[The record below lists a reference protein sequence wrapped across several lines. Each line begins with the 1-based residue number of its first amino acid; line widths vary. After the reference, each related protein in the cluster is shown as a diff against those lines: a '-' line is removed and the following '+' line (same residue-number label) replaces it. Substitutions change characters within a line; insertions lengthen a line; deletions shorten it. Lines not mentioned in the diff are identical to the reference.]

1 MTSMKRRVSVKM
13 KAMVRAFQGL
23 FEDISKAAGRIFSPN
38 DDDYPETGVQP
49 FGGDIPDDHH
59 QHSSW

>member
-1 MTSMKRRVSVKM
+1 MTLIKQRGFIKVKEIIQSLQ
-13 KAMVRAFQGL
+13 RL

-49 FGGDIPDDHH
+49 FGGDIPDEHH
-59 QHSSW
+59 R